1 MKRGVIIFS
10 VIISLMLLTSMIVQ
24 AELSKEDV
32 EEKLKERGKIPT
44 EIKEVNYNNLP
55 EEIKIENIGETGV
68 TFYEANVGEEKPVFI
83 ITSSKKTTEATTQE
97 TLSRTLLNF
106 GLNKEIDE
114 STYLESATGISL
126 ESQGYVMMR
135 TGSITGISTTLPY
148 FAGTSRSD
156 SD

>member
-1 MKRGVIIFS
+1 MSYETLKRVQGDKLVF
-10 VIISLMLLTSMIVQ
+10 VQQALLRKITILYQM
-24 AELSKEDV
+24 
-32 EEKLKERGKIPT
+32 KLKERGKIPT